1 MIIWNDM
8 RQTLVAA
15 VRSRSFWP
23 FQFFGNLTAFLLFV
37 AFLHIG
43 ESRWYSIAFDFFV
56 LLAAILLLLV
66 LHAGTFEYFVG
77 GPKTGEIRPRPGH
90 VFLIALRHL
99 PAVFLWAALY
109 SLLFRLL
116 SGLADYHYSL
126 PGYAGSMMPASLRRI
141 FGQTGLYTS
150 YDVVVSAVQWIVL
163 PGLLL
168 PLGVLCAHG
177 GFRGF
182 LSFRAWLKM
191 LRSASYWIVL
201 VIASLIGV
209 SFTDKLMD
217 WKITGSVTAEEF
229 WLGVRLFAAYLLA
242 IGSWLWVCAMLGR
255 RRQESTPA

>member
-1 MIIWNDM
+1 MTIWNDM
-8 RQTLVAA
+8 RQTLVVAA
-15 VRSRSFWP
+15 RSRSIWL
-23 FQFFGNLTAFLLFV
+23 FQFFGNMTAFLLFV

-77 GPKTGEIRPRPGH
+77 EPQTGETRPRPGH
-90 VFLIALRHL
+90 AFRIALRHL

-109 SLLFRLL
+109 FLLFRRLTAL
-116 SGLADYHYSL
+116 GEYHYSL

-168 PLGVLCAHG
+168 PLGVLCAHS
-177 GFRGF
+177 GFQGF
-182 LSFRAWLKM
+182 LSFRTWLKM

-217 WKITGSVTAEEF
+217 WKITGSVTGEEF
-229 WLGVRLFAAYLLA
+229 WLGTRLLAAYLLA
-242 IGSWLWVCAMLGR
+242 IGSWLWVCAILGR
-255 RRQESTPA
+255 RRLAS